1 MEAQAEPILSEDFD
15 SEGQAPPAAS
25 EARPVAWRVSKV
37 TAVLLLATVVVVAAL
52 TARGT
57 PSRSVRT
64 AAGPQLIGL
73 DETDD
78 NPCGKMPFLRI
89 MSVKS
94 NNLGG
99 KGPETEKEEGIVY
112 EVHAENTGINSSH
125 ALELHLHAVTED
137 FFTHSE
143 EEGTDI
149 QSGYSPESAKVNG
162 ITGHFA
168 TINIKPGTNVTL
180 QLHAYDATEKK
191 DISLPRFAMTFFDM
205 DAGQDG
211 RKSVEFLR
219 INNFAKYLVT
229 NETQL
234 DIRPEAGATKFEATA
249 EGTGDDNPEIPYEL
263 TPLQKN
269 KVVSLEFK
277 DQNEVIFEL
286 GASPGQTA
294 RVFQFVVRPIL
305 RCAYTKLAD
314 GSLIAPD
321 DPMSP
326 ISIVTHS
333 GSESTR
339 VSLALVLGLVFVS
352 AQHRWP

>member
-15 SEGQAPPAAS
+15 SEGRAPPAAS

-78 NPCGKMPFLRI
+78 DPCGKMPFLQI
-89 MSVKS
+89 MSVKG
-94 NNLGG
+94 NNLGR

-112 EVHAENTGINSSH
+112 EVRPYNTGANSSH
-125 ALELHLHAVTED
+125 ALELHLHAVTEG

-143 EEGTDI
+143 AEGAKI
-149 QSGYSPESAKVNG
+149 QSGYSPEWAKVNG
-162 ITGHFA
+162 ITGEFG

-191 DISLPRFAMTFFDM
+191 DISLPRFALTFFDL
-205 DAGQDG
+205 DAGQG
-211 RKSVEFLR
+211 GTKSVEFLR
-219 INNFAKYLVT
+219 INNFAKYIVT

-286 GASPGQTA
+286 GASPGDAA
-294 RVFQFVVRPIL
+294 RVFQFVVRPIM

-314 GSLIAPD
+314 GTLLAPD

-326 ISIVTHS
+326 IALVERAGGEHA
-333 GSESTR
+333 R
-339 VSLALVLGLVFVS
+339 ASLALVLALALAS
-352 AQHRWP
+352 AQRWL